1 MRSGKIEKLRNQ
13 KLKNWKI
20 EKLKRNIDLQ
30 RVAGQDDGLLVVA
43 AQAAVHHVHLQLQ
56 EVVVPEVNISDICY
70 EKIMCYL
77 KREMQNANSSLT

>member
-1 MRSGKIEKLRNQ
+1 
-13 KLKNWKI
+13 LKNWKI

-56 EVVVPEVNISDICY
+56 EVVVPEVNMSDI
-70 EKIMCYL
+70 
-77 KREMQNANSSLT
+77 

>member
-1 MRSGKIEKLRNQ
+1 LKVE

-56 EVVVPEVNISDICY
+56 EVVVPEVNISDI
-70 EKIMCYL
+70 
-77 KREMQNANSSLT
+77 